1 MILTVAVMQRF
12 FYANNEQIQLV
23 TTTLTLK
30 LNSIKLHFK
39 IISFNKMVDG
49 ALNYCFFYRLR
60 YKKHFNI

>member
-12 FYANNEQIQLV
+12 FMKIMNKFQLV

-39 IISFNKMVDG
+39 IISFNNMLM
-49 ALNYCFFYRLR
+49 A
-60 YKKHFNI
+60 H